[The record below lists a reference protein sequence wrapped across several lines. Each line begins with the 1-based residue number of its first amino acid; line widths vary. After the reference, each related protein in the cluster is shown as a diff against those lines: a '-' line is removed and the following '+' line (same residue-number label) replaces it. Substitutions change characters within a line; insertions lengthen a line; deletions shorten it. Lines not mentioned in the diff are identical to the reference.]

1 MNNTEHPPKGQSSW
15 SLYSGYTSMRSAD
28 TTEIGKFVAHKKLRN
43 AQKEMLIDG
52 INVLNEQ
59 GFLLA
64 AAPTGIGKTAASL
77 ASTIEV
83 ARNKSKQ
90 NQILFLTG
98 RQSQHKIVI
107 ETVKS
112 INSNLDK
119 EISKVKVV
127 DIIGRESM
135 CEDVDKMTGK
145 CSCEE
150 GIIET
155 SRQSRRDDMKEY
167 ILDNPNHVDDIIIE
181 SRKKKICAWATAR
194 SAVKDCD
201 ILVCD
206 YNHVFVEN
214 VRENSLSA
222 MGIDLE
228 NTILIIDEAHN
239 LPDRIRNGLERRAI
253 LRVFRDARD
262 EIDEFLGTKERD
274 IQKLDLS
281 NSQDNF
287 DIKGIS
293 EALRQ
298 MKKIFKQM
306 NIWYK
311 KKQSDLVKSGKKDL
325 KVPTIEFIG
334 EIDSILNEDLDAKID
349 GNYTMLK
356 KMIKQLYR
364 VKVEQDEDGDEKETA
379 STRLADMLEISLE
392 YLHNPALVL
401 VFDLLGEEGRVR
413 SFLLDPGVVSG
424 PILTNTSG
432 AILMSGT
439 LFPPEMYSDLLQ
451 IPVSR
456 RMIMKEYESPFLSDK
471 RPILVAKDVTTK
483 YAERNYHNT
492 EKIRNHI
499 LSVVKN
505 TPGHVAFFAPSYALL
520 QDILEDASWLPG
532 YITIKEET
540 NRMSKRSVNSIVD
553 DLQKARRDKRQ
564 VLLAGVLSG
573 KLAEGVDYPHNIL
586 DAVICLGLPLAPPS
600 ARQDALKE
608 YYAQRFGNNKAW
620 RYTSTQPA
628 INSIMQALGR
638 PIRKSEDRAIVIL
651 LEKRIMMRQFRS
663 CLPKGIDLIQSP
675 DDNRTG
681 RLTRNFFKRHP
692 EPAIER

>member
-1 MNNTEHPPKGQSSW
+1 MSST
-15 SLYSGYTSMRSAD
+15 GTS
-28 TTEIGKFVAHKKLRN
+28 EIGKFIAHDTLRD
-43 AQKEMLIDG
+43 AQKEMVIDG
-52 INVLNEQ
+52 INTLSKQ

-77 ASTIEV
+77 ASSIEV
-83 ARNKSKQ
+83 ARNNQ

-107 ETVKS
+107 ETVRS

-119 EISKVKVV
+119 EISEVKVV
-127 DIIGRESM
+127 DLIGRESM

-145 CSCEE
+145 CSCED
-150 GIIET
+150 GIIES

-167 ILDNPNHVDDIIIE
+167 ILKNPNHVDDIIE
-181 SRKKKICAWATAR
+181 KSKKKKICAWATAR
-194 SAVKDCD
+194 SAVKECD

-206 YNHVFVEN
+206 YNHIFVEN
-214 VRENSLSA
+214 VSESSLSA

-262 EIDEFLGTKERD
+262 EIDEFLGTKERVMK
-274 IQKLDLS
+274 KLDLS
-281 NSQDNF
+281 ENHDNF
-287 DIKGIS
+287 DIRGIN

-311 KKQSDLVKSGKKDL
+311 KKQSDLIKSGKKDM
-325 KVPTIEFIG
+325 KIPTIEFIG

-349 GNYTMLK
+349 NKYTMLR

-364 VKVEQDEDGDEKETA
+364 VKVEQDEEEDEKETA
-379 STRLADMLEISLE
+379 STRLADILSISLE

-401 VFDLLGEEGRVR
+401 IFDLLGDEGRVR
-413 SFLLDPGVVSG
+413 SFLLDPGLVSG
-424 PILTNTSG
+424 PILASTGG

-451 IPVSR
+451 IPENKR
-456 RMIMKEYESPFLSDK
+456 ILMKEYESPFLGDK
-471 RPILVAKDVTTK
+471 RPVLVAKDVTTK
-483 YAERNYHNT
+483 FTERNFHNT
-492 EKIRNHI
+492 EKIRKHI
-499 LSVVKN
+499 LSVVAN

-520 QDILEDASWLPG
+520 QDILGDASWLPG
-532 YITIKEET
+532 YITIKEESNT
-540 NRMSKRSVNSIVD
+540 MSKRMVNGYVD
-553 DLQKARRDKRQ
+553 DLHRERRNKRQ

-573 KLAEGVDYPHNIL
+573 KLAEGVDYPNNIL

-608 YYAQRFGNNKAW
+608 YYVQRFGNNKAW
-620 RYTSTQPA
+620 RYTSFQPA

-651 LEKRIMMRQFRS
+651 LEKRIMMRQFRN
-663 CLPKGIDLIQSP
+663 CLPKSIELIQSP
-675 DDNRTG
+675 DENRTG
-681 RLTRNFFKRHP
+681 RLTRNFFRRHP
-692 EPAIER
+692 DPAIER

>member
-1 MNNTEHPPKGQSSW
+1 MSST
-15 SLYSGYTSMRSAD
+15 GTS
-28 TTEIGKFVAHKKLRN
+28 EIGKFIAHKTLRD
-43 AQKEMLIDG
+43 AQKEMVIDG
-52 INVLNEQ
+52 INTLSKQ

-77 ASTIEV
+77 ASSIEV
-83 ARNKSKQ
+83 ARNNQ

-107 ETVKS
+107 ETVRS

-119 EISKVKVV
+119 EISEVKVV
-127 DIIGRESM
+127 DLIGRESM

-145 CSCEE
+145 CSCED
-150 GIIET
+150 GIIES

-167 ILDNPNHVDDIIIE
+167 ILKNPNHVDDIIE
-181 SRKKKICAWATAR
+181 RSKNKKICAWATAR

-206 YNHVFVEN
+206 YNHIFVEN
-214 VRENSLSA
+214 ISESSLSA
-222 MGIDLE
+222 MGINLE

-262 EIDEFLGTKERD
+262 EIDEFLGTKERVMK
-274 IQKLDLS
+274 KLDLS
-281 NSQDNF
+281 ENQDNF
-287 DIKGIS
+287 DIMGIN

-311 KKQSDLVKSGKKDL
+311 KKQSDLIKLGKKDM
-325 KVPTIEFIG
+325 KIPTIEFIG

-349 GNYTMLK
+349 KKYTMLRK
-356 KMIKQLYR
+356 LIKQLYR
-364 VKVEQDEDGDEKETA
+364 VKVEQDEEEDEKETA
-379 STRLADMLEISLE
+379 STRLAEILSISLE
-392 YLHNPALVL
+392 YLYNPALVL
-401 VFDLLGEEGRVR
+401 VFDMLGDEGRVR

-424 PILTNTSG
+424 AILASTSG

-451 IPVSR
+451 IPEDKR
-456 RMIMKEYESPFLSDK
+456 ILMKEYESPFLGDK
-471 RPILVAKDVTTK
+471 RPVLVAKDVTTK
-483 YAERNYHNT
+483 FTERNFHNT
-492 EKIRNHI
+492 EKIRKHI
-499 LSVVKN
+499 LSVVTN

-520 QDILEDASWLPG
+520 QDILGDANWLPG
-532 YITIKEET
+532 YITIKEES
-540 NRMSKRSVNSIVD
+540 NRMSKRMVNGYVD
-553 DLQKARRDKRQ
+553 DLHRERRNKRQ

-573 KLAEGVDYPHNIL
+573 KLAEGVDYPNNIL

-608 YYAQRFGNNKAW
+608 YYVQRFGNNKAW
-620 RYTSTQPA
+620 RYTSFQPA

-651 LEKRIMMRQFRS
+651 LEKRIMMRQFRN
-663 CLPKGIDLIQSP
+663 CLPKSIELIQSP
-675 DDNRTG
+675 DENRTG
-681 RLTRNFFKRHP
+681 RLTRNFFRRHP
-692 EPAIER
+692 DPAIER

>member
-1 MNNTEHPPKGQSSW
+1 MSST
-15 SLYSGYTSMRSAD
+15 GTS
-28 TTEIGKFVAHKKLRN
+28 EIGKFIAHDTLRD
-43 AQKEMLIDG
+43 AQKQMVIDG
-52 INVLNEQ
+52 INTLSKQ

-77 ASTIEV
+77 ASSIEV
-83 ARNKSKQ
+83 ARNNQ

-107 ETVKS
+107 ETVRS

-119 EISKVKVV
+119 EISAVKVV
-127 DIIGRESM
+127 DLIGRESM

-145 CSCEE
+145 CSCED
-150 GIIET
+150 GIIES

-167 ILDNPNHVDDIIIE
+167 ILKNPNHVDDIIE
-181 SRKKKICAWATAR
+181 KSKNKKICAWATAR

-206 YNHVFVEN
+206 YNHIFVEN
-214 VRENSLSA
+214 VSESSLSA

-262 EIDEFLGTKERD
+262 EIDEFLGTKERVMK
-274 IQKLDLS
+274 KLDLS
-281 NSQDNF
+281 ENQDNF
-287 DIKGIS
+287 DIRGIN
-293 EALRQ
+293 ETLRQ
-298 MKKIFKQM
+298 MKKIFKHM

-311 KKQSDLVKSGKKDL
+311 KKQSDLIKLGKKDM
-325 KVPTIEFIG
+325 KIPTIEFIG
-334 EIDSILNEDLDAKID
+334 GIDSILNEDLDAKID
-349 GNYTMLK
+349 NKYTMLR
-356 KMIKQLYR
+356 KMINQLYR
-364 VKVEQDEDGDEKETA
+364 VKVEQDEEEDEKETA
-379 STRLADMLEISLE
+379 STRLADILSISLE

-401 VFDLLGEEGRVR
+401 VFDLLGDEGRVR

-424 PILTNTSG
+424 PILASTSG

-451 IPVSR
+451 IPENKR
-456 RMIMKEYESPFLSDK
+456 ILMKEYESPFLGDK
-471 RPILVAKDVTTK
+471 RPVLVAKDVTTK
-483 YAERNYHNT
+483 FTERNFHNT
-492 EKIRNHI
+492 EKIRKHI
-499 LSVVKN
+499 LSVVTN

-520 QDILEDASWLPG
+520 QDILGDASWLPG
-532 YITIKEET
+532 YITIKEES
-540 NRMSKRSVNSIVD
+540 NRMSKRMVNGYVD
-553 DLQKARRDKRQ
+553 DLHRERRNKRQ

-573 KLAEGVDYPHNIL
+573 KLAEGVDYPNNIL

-608 YYAQRFGNNKAW
+608 YYVQRFGNNKAW
-620 RYTSTQPA
+620 RYTSFQPA

-651 LEKRIMMRQFRS
+651 LEKRIMMRQFRN
-663 CLPKGIDLIQSP
+663 CLPKSIELIQSP
-675 DDNRTG
+675 DENRTG
-681 RLTRNFFKRHP
+681 RLTRNFFRRHP
-692 EPAIER
+692 DPAIER

>member
-1 MNNTEHPPKGQSSW
+1 M
-15 SLYSGYTSMRSAD
+15 TSAGTS
-28 TTEIGKFVAHKKLRN
+28 EIGKFIAHDTLRD
-43 AQKEMLIDG
+43 AQKEMVIDG
-52 INVLNEQ
+52 INALNAQ

-77 ASTIEV
+77 ASTIEI
-83 ARNKSKQ
+83 ARNNQ

-107 ETVKS
+107 ETVRS
-112 INSNLDK
+112 INSNLGK
-119 EISKVKVV
+119 EILDVKVV
-127 DIIGRESM
+127 DLIGRESM
-135 CEDVDKMTGK
+135 CEDIDKMTGK

-150 GIIET
+150 GIVET
-155 SRQSRRDDMKEY
+155 SRQPRREDLKEY
-167 ILDNPNHVDDIIIE
+167 ILKKPNHVDDIIIR
-181 SRKKKICAWATAR
+181 SREKKICAWATAR

-214 VRENSLSA
+214 VRESSLSA

-253 LRVFRDARD
+253 LKVFRDSRD
-262 EIDEFLGTKERD
+262 EIDEFLGTKERL
-274 IQKLDLS
+274 INKLDLS
-281 NSQDNF
+281 ENQDNF
-287 DIKGIS
+287 DIRGIG

-311 KKQSDLVKSGKKDL
+311 KKQSDLIKSGKKDM
-325 KVPTIEFIG
+325 KISTIEFIG
-334 EIDSILNEDLDAKID
+334 EIDSILSEDLDAKID
-349 GNYTMLK
+349 DKYTMLRK
-356 KMIKQLYR
+356 LIKQLYR
-364 VKVEQDEDGDEKETA
+364 VKVEQDEDEDEKETA
-379 STRLADMLEISLE
+379 STRLADILSISLE

-401 VFDLLGEEGRVR
+401 VFDLLGDEGRVR

-424 PILTNTSG
+424 PILASTGG

-456 RMIMKEYESPFLSDK
+456 RILMKEYESPFLGDK
-471 RPILVAKDVTTK
+471 RPVLVAKDVTTK
-483 YAERNYHNT
+483 FTERNHHNT
-492 EKIRNHI
+492 ERIRKHI
-499 LSVVKN
+499 LSVVTN
-505 TPGHVAFFAPSYALL
+505 TPGHIAFFAPSYALL
-520 QDILEDASWLPG
+520 QDILDDASWLPG
-532 YITIKEET
+532 YITIKEES
-540 NRMSKRSVNSIVD
+540 NRMSKRMVNGYVD
-553 DLQKARRDKRQ
+553 DLHRERRNKRQ

-573 KLAEGVDYPHNIL
+573 KLAEGVDYPNNIL

-608 YYAQRFGNNKAW
+608 YYVQRFGNNKAW
-620 RYTSTQPA
+620 RYTSFQPA

-651 LEKRIMMRQFRS
+651 LEKRIMMRKFRN
-663 CLPKGIDLIQSP
+663 CLPKSIELIQSP
-675 DDNRTG
+675 DENRTG
-681 RLTRNFFKRHP
+681 RLTRNFFKRNP
-692 EPAIER
+692 NPAIER

>member
-1 MNNTEHPPKGQSSW
+1 MSST
-15 SLYSGYTSMRSAD
+15 GTS
-28 TTEIGKFVAHKKLRN
+28 EIGKFIAHDTLRD
-43 AQKEMLIDG
+43 AQKEMVIDG
-52 INVLNEQ
+52 INTLSKQ

-77 ASTIEV
+77 ASSIQV
-83 ARNKSKQ
+83 ARNNQ

-107 ETVKS
+107 ETVRS

-119 EISKVKVV
+119 EISEVKVV
-127 DIIGRESM
+127 DLIGRESM

-145 CSCEE
+145 CSCED
-150 GIIET
+150 GIIES

-167 ILDNPNHVDDIIIE
+167 ILKNPNHVDDIIE
-181 SRKKKICAWATAR
+181 KSKNKKICAWATAR

-206 YNHVFVEN
+206 YNHIFVEN
-214 VRENSLSA
+214 VSESSLSA

-262 EIDEFLGTKERD
+262 EIDEFLGTKERVMK
-274 IQKLDLS
+274 KLDLS
-281 NSQDNF
+281 ENQDNF
-287 DIKGIS
+287 DIRGIN
-293 EALRQ
+293 ETLRQ
-298 MKKIFKQM
+298 MKKIFKHM

-311 KKQSDLVKSGKKDL
+311 KKQSDLIKLGKKDM
-325 KVPTIEFIG
+325 KIPTIEFIG

-349 GNYTMLK
+349 NKYTMLR
-356 KMIKQLYR
+356 KMINQLYR
-364 VKVEQDEDGDEKETA
+364 VKVEQDEEEDEKETA
-379 STRLADMLEISLE
+379 STRLADILSISLE

-401 VFDLLGEEGRVR
+401 VFDLLGDEGRVR

-424 PILTNTSG
+424 PILASTSG

-451 IPVSR
+451 IPENKR
-456 RMIMKEYESPFLSDK
+456 ILMKEYESPFLGDK
-471 RPILVAKDVTTK
+471 RPVLVAKDVTTK
-483 YAERNYHNT
+483 FTERNFHNT
-492 EKIRNHI
+492 EKIRKHI
-499 LSVVKN
+499 LSVVTN

-520 QDILEDASWLPG
+520 QDILGDASWLPG
-532 YITIKEET
+532 YITIKEES
-540 NRMSKRSVNSIVD
+540 NRMSKRMVNGYVD
-553 DLQKARRDKRQ
+553 DLHRERRNKRQ

-573 KLAEGVDYPHNIL
+573 KLAEGVDYPNNIL

-608 YYAQRFGNNKAW
+608 YYVQRFGNNKAW
-620 RYTSTQPA
+620 RYTSFQPA

-651 LEKRIMMRQFRS
+651 LEKRIMMRQFRN
-663 CLPKGIDLIQSP
+663 CLPKSIELIQSP
-675 DDNRTG
+675 DENRTG
-681 RLTRNFFKRHP
+681 RLTRNFFRRHP
-692 EPAIER
+692 DPAIER

>member
-1 MNNTEHPPKGQSSW
+1 MSST
-15 SLYSGYTSMRSAD
+15 GTS
-28 TTEIGKFVAHKKLRN
+28 EIGKFIAHDTLRD
-43 AQKEMLIDG
+43 AQKQMVIDG
-52 INVLNEQ
+52 INTLSKQ

-77 ASTIEV
+77 ASSIEV
-83 ARNKSKQ
+83 ARNNQ

-107 ETVKS
+107 ETVRS

-119 EISKVKVV
+119 EISEVKVV
-127 DIIGRESM
+127 DLIGRESM

-145 CSCEE
+145 CSCED
-150 GIIET
+150 GIIES

-167 ILDNPNHVDDIIIE
+167 ILKNPNHVDDIIE
-181 SRKKKICAWATAR
+181 KSKNKKICAWATAR

-206 YNHVFVEN
+206 YNHIFVEN
-214 VRENSLSA
+214 VSESSLSA

-262 EIDEFLGTKERD
+262 EIDEFLGTKERVMK
-274 IQKLDLS
+274 KLDLS
-281 NSQDNF
+281 ENQDNF
-287 DIKGIS
+287 DIRGIN
-293 EALRQ
+293 ETLRQ
-298 MKKIFKQM
+298 MKKIFKHM

-311 KKQSDLVKSGKKDL
+311 KKQSDLIKLGKKDM
-325 KVPTIEFIG
+325 KIPTIEFIG

-349 GNYTMLK
+349 NKYTMLR
-356 KMIKQLYR
+356 KMINQLYR
-364 VKVEQDEDGDEKETA
+364 VKVEQDEEEDEKETA
-379 STRLADMLEISLE
+379 STRLADILSISLE

-401 VFDLLGEEGRVR
+401 VFDLLGDEGRVR

-424 PILTNTSG
+424 PILASTSG

-451 IPVSR
+451 IPENKR
-456 RMIMKEYESPFLSDK
+456 ILMKEYESPFLGDK
-471 RPILVAKDVTTK
+471 RPVLVAKDVTTK
-483 YAERNYHNT
+483 FTERNFHNT
-492 EKIRNHI
+492 EKIRKHI
-499 LSVVKN
+499 LSVVTN

-520 QDILEDASWLPG
+520 QDILGDASWLPG
-532 YITIKEET
+532 YITIKEES
-540 NRMSKRSVNSIVD
+540 NRMSKRMVNGYVD
-553 DLQKARRDKRQ
+553 DLHRERRNKRQ

-573 KLAEGVDYPHNIL
+573 KLAEGVDYPNNIL

-608 YYAQRFGNNKAW
+608 YYVQRFGNNKAW
-620 RYTSTQPA
+620 RYTSFQPA

-651 LEKRIMMRQFRS
+651 LEKRIMMRQFRN
-663 CLPKGIDLIQSP
+663 CLPKSIELIQSP
-675 DDNRTG
+675 DENRTG
-681 RLTRNFFKRHP
+681 RLTRNFFRRHP
-692 EPAIER
+692 DPAIER

>member
-1 MNNTEHPPKGQSSW
+1 MSST
-15 SLYSGYTSMRSAD
+15 GTS
-28 TTEIGKFVAHKKLRN
+28 EIGKFIAHDTLRD
-43 AQKEMLIDG
+43 AQKQMVIDG
-52 INVLNEQ
+52 INTLSKQ

-77 ASTIEV
+77 ASSIEV
-83 ARNKSKQ
+83 ARNNQ

-107 ETVKS
+107 ETVRS

-119 EISKVKVV
+119 EISEVKVV
-127 DIIGRESM
+127 DLIGRESM

-145 CSCEE
+145 CSCED
-150 GIIET
+150 GIIES

-167 ILDNPNHVDDIIIE
+167 ILKNPNHVDDIIE
-181 SRKKKICAWATAR
+181 KSKNKKICAWATAR

-206 YNHVFVEN
+206 YNHIFVEN
-214 VRENSLSA
+214 VSESSLSA

-262 EIDEFLGTKERD
+262 EIDEFLGTKERVMK
-274 IQKLDLS
+274 KLDLS
-281 NSQDNF
+281 ENQDNF
-287 DIKGIS
+287 DIRGIN
-293 EALRQ
+293 ETLRQ
-298 MKKIFKQM
+298 MKKIFKHM

-311 KKQSDLVKSGKKDL
+311 KKQSDLIKLGKKDM
-325 KVPTIEFIG
+325 KIPTIEFIG

-349 GNYTMLK
+349 NKYTMLR
-356 KMIKQLYR
+356 KMINQLYR
-364 VKVEQDEDGDEKETA
+364 VKVEHDEEEDEKETA
-379 STRLADMLEISLE
+379 STRLADILSISLE

-401 VFDLLGEEGRVR
+401 VFDLLGDEGRVR

-424 PILTNTSG
+424 PILASTSG

-451 IPVSR
+451 IPENKR
-456 RMIMKEYESPFLSDK
+456 ILMKEYESPFLGDK
-471 RPILVAKDVTTK
+471 RPVLVAKDVTTK
-483 YAERNYHNT
+483 FTERNFYNT
-492 EKIRNHI
+492 EKIRKHI
-499 LSVVKN
+499 LSVVTN

-520 QDILEDASWLPG
+520 QDILGDASWLPG
-532 YITIKEET
+532 YITIKEES
-540 NRMSKRSVNSIVD
+540 NRMSKRMVNGYVD
-553 DLQKARRDKRQ
+553 DLHRERRNKRQ

-573 KLAEGVDYPHNIL
+573 KLAEGVDYPNNIL

-608 YYAQRFGNNKAW
+608 YYVQRFGNNKAW
-620 RYTSTQPA
+620 RYTSFQPA
-628 INSIMQALGR
+628 VNSIMQALGR

-651 LEKRIMMRQFRS
+651 LEKRIMMRQFRN
-663 CLPKGIDLIQSP
+663 CLPKSIELIQSP
-675 DDNRTG
+675 DENRTG
-681 RLTRNFFKRHP
+681 RLTRNFFRRHP
-692 EPAIER
+692 DPAIER

>member
-1 MNNTEHPPKGQSSW
+1 MT
-15 SLYSGYTSMRSAD
+15 SAD
-28 TTEIGKFVAHKKLRN
+28 TTEIGKFIAHEKLRS
-43 AQKEMLIDG
+43 AQKEMVIDG
-52 INVLNEQ
+52 MNALNQQ

-83 ARNKSKQ
+83 ARSIGNQ

-107 ETVKS
+107 ETVRS

-119 EISKVKVV
+119 EIPEVKVV
-127 DIIGRESM
+127 DLIGRESM

-150 GIIET
+150 GVIET
-155 SRQSRRDDMKEY
+155 SRQSRRDDMREY
-167 ILDNPNHVDDIIIE
+167 ILKTPNHVDDVIE
-181 SRKKKICAWATAR
+181 KSRSKKICAWATAR

-214 VRENSLSA
+214 VRESSLSA

-262 EIDEFLGTKERD
+262 EVDEFLGTKERAMK
-274 IQKLDLS
+274 KLDLS
-281 NSQDNF
+281 DIQDNF
-287 DIKGIS
+287 DLKSIN

-311 KKQSDLVKSGKKDL
+311 KKQSDLIKSGKNDMKI
-325 KVPTIEFIG
+325 PTIEFIG

-349 GNYTMLK
+349 GKYTMLR

-364 VKVEQDEDGDEKETA
+364 VKVEQDEDGEEKETA
-379 STRLADMLEISLE
+379 STRLADMLSITLE

-401 VFDLLGEEGRVR
+401 VFDLLGDEGRVR

-424 PILTNTSG
+424 PILTSTGG

-451 IPVSR
+451 IPPSR

-471 RPILVAKDVTTK
+471 RPVLVAKDVTTK
-483 YAERNYHNT
+483 YTERNYQNT
-492 EKIRNHI
+492 ERIRSHI
-499 LSVVKN
+499 LAVIKN

-532 YITIKEET
+532 YIILKEET
-540 NRMSKRSVNSIVD
+540 NRMSKRSVNGVVD
-553 DLQKARRDKRQ
+553 DLQRERRNKRQ

-586 DAVICLGLPLAPPS
+586 DSVICLGLPLAPPS
-600 ARQDALKE
+600 ARQNALKE
-608 YYAQRFGNNKAW
+608 YYVQRFGNNKAW

-638 PIRKSEDRAIVIL
+638 PIRKSEDRAIVVL

-663 CLPKGIDLIQSP
+663 CLPKSIDIIQSP
-675 DDNRTG
+675 DENRTG

>member
-1 MNNTEHPPKGQSSW
+1 MSSTGA
-15 SLYSGYTSMRSAD
+15 S
-28 TTEIGKFVAHKKLRN
+28 EIGEFIAHDTLRD
-43 AQKEMLIDG
+43 AQKEMVIDG
-52 INVLNEQ
+52 INTLSNQ

-77 ASTIEV
+77 ASSIEV
-83 ARNKSKQ
+83 ARNNQ

-107 ETVKS
+107 ETVRS

-119 EISKVKVV
+119 EISEVKVV
-127 DIIGRESM
+127 DLIGRESM
-135 CEDVDKMTGK
+135 CEDIDKMTGK
-145 CSCEE
+145 CSCED
-150 GIIET
+150 GIIES

-167 ILDNPNHVDDIIIE
+167 ILKNPNHVDDIIE
-181 SRKKKICAWATAR
+181 KSKNKKICAWATAR

-214 VRENSLSA
+214 VSESSLSA

-262 EIDEFLGTKERD
+262 EIDEFLGTKERVMK
-274 IQKLDLS
+274 KLDLS
-281 NSQDNF
+281 ENQDNF
-287 DIKGIS
+287 DIRGIN

-298 MKKIFKQM
+298 MKKIFKHM

-311 KKQSDLVKSGKKDL
+311 KKQSDLIKLGKKDM
-325 KVPTIEFIG
+325 KIPTIEFIG

-349 GNYTMLK
+349 NKYTMLR

-364 VKVEQDEDGDEKETA
+364 VKVEQDEDEDEKETA
-379 STRLADMLEISLE
+379 STRLADILSISLE

-401 VFDLLGEEGRVR
+401 VFDLLGDEGRVR

-424 PILTNTSG
+424 PILASTSG

-451 IPVSR
+451 IPENKR
-456 RMIMKEYESPFLSDK
+456 ILMKEYESPFLGDK
-471 RPILVAKDVTTK
+471 RPVLVAKDVTTK
-483 YAERNYHNT
+483 FTERNFHNT
-492 EKIRNHI
+492 EKIRKHI
-499 LSVVKN
+499 LSVVAN

-520 QDILEDASWLPG
+520 QDILGDASWLPG
-532 YITIKEET
+532 YITIKEES
-540 NRMSKRSVNSIVD
+540 NRMSKRMVNGYVD
-553 DLQKARRDKRQ
+553 DLHRERRNKRQ

-573 KLAEGVDYPHNIL
+573 KLAEGVDYPNNIL

-608 YYAQRFGNNKAW
+608 YYVQRFGNNKAW
-620 RYTSTQPA
+620 RYTSFQPA

-651 LEKRIMMRQFRS
+651 LEKRIMMRQFRN
-663 CLPKGIDLIQSP
+663 CLPKSIELIQSP
-675 DDNRTG
+675 DENRTG
-681 RLTRNFFKRHP
+681 RLTRNFFRRHP
-692 EPAIER
+692 DPAIER

>member
-1 MNNTEHPPKGQSSW
+1 MSST
-15 SLYSGYTSMRSAD
+15 GTS
-28 TTEIGKFVAHKKLRN
+28 EIGKFIAHDTLRD
-43 AQKEMLIDG
+43 AQKEMVIDG
-52 INVLNEQ
+52 INILFKQ

-77 ASTIEV
+77 ASSIEV
-83 ARNKSKQ
+83 ARNNQ

-107 ETVKS
+107 ETVRS

-119 EISKVKVV
+119 EISEVKVV
-127 DIIGRESM
+127 DLIGRESM

-145 CSCEE
+145 CSCED
-150 GIIET
+150 GIIES

-167 ILDNPNHVDDIIIE
+167 ILKNPNHVDDIIE
-181 SRKKKICAWATAR
+181 KSKNKKICAWATAR

-206 YNHVFVEN
+206 YNHIFVEN
-214 VRENSLSA
+214 VSESSLSA

-262 EIDEFLGTKERD
+262 EIDEFLGTKERVMK
-274 IQKLDLS
+274 KLDLS
-281 NSQDNF
+281 ENQDNF
-287 DIKGIS
+287 DIRGIN
-293 EALRQ
+293 ETLRQ
-298 MKKIFKQM
+298 MKKIFKHM

-311 KKQSDLVKSGKKDL
+311 KNQSDLIKSGKKDM
-325 KVPTIEFIG
+325 KIPTIEFIG

-349 GNYTMLK
+349 NKYTMLR
-356 KMIKQLYR
+356 KMINQLYR
-364 VKVEQDEDGDEKETA
+364 VKVEQDEEEDEKETA
-379 STRLADMLEISLE
+379 STRLADILSISLE

-401 VFDLLGEEGRVR
+401 VFDLLGDEGRVR

-424 PILTNTSG
+424 PILASTSG

-451 IPVSR
+451 IPENKR
-456 RMIMKEYESPFLSDK
+456 ILMKEYESPFLGDK
-471 RPILVAKDVTTK
+471 RPVLVAKDVTTK
-483 YAERNYHNT
+483 FTERNFHNT
-492 EKIRNHI
+492 EKIRKHI
-499 LSVVKN
+499 LSVVTN

-520 QDILEDASWLPG
+520 QDILGDASWLPG
-532 YITIKEET
+532 YITIKEES
-540 NRMSKRSVNSIVD
+540 NRMSKRMVNGYVD
-553 DLQKARRDKRQ
+553 DLHRERRNNRQ

-573 KLAEGVDYPHNIL
+573 KLAEGVDYPNNIL

-608 YYAQRFGNNKAW
+608 YYVQRFGNNKAW
-620 RYTSTQPA
+620 RYTSFQPA
-628 INSIMQALGR
+628 VNSIMQALGR

-651 LEKRIMMRQFRS
+651 LEKRIMMRQFRN
-663 CLPKGIDLIQSP
+663 CLPKSIELIQSP
-675 DDNRTG
+675 DENRTG
-681 RLTRNFFKRHP
+681 RLTRNFFRRHP
-692 EPAIER
+692 DPAIER

>member
-1 MNNTEHPPKGQSSW
+1 MT
-15 SLYSGYTSMRSAD
+15 SAD
-28 TTEIGKFVAHKKLRN
+28 TTEIGKFIAHEKLRS
-43 AQKEMLIDG
+43 AQKEMVIDG
-52 INVLNEQ
+52 INALNQQ

-83 ARNKSKQ
+83 ARSIGNQ

-107 ETVKS
+107 ETVRS

-119 EISKVKVV
+119 EIPEVKVV
-127 DIIGRESM
+127 DLIGRESM

-150 GIIET
+150 GVIET
-155 SRQSRRDDMKEY
+155 SRQSRRDDMREY
-167 ILDNPNHVDDIIIE
+167 ILKTPNHVDDVIE
-181 SRKKKICAWATAR
+181 KSSSKKICAWATAR

-214 VRENSLSA
+214 VRESSLSA

-262 EIDEFLGTKERD
+262 EVDEFLGTKERAMK
-274 IQKLDLS
+274 KLDLS
-281 NSQDNF
+281 DIQDNF
-287 DIKGIS
+287 DLKSIN

-311 KKQSDLVKSGKKDL
+311 KKQSDLIKSGKNDMKI
-325 KVPTIEFIG
+325 PTIEFIG

-349 GNYTMLK
+349 GKYTMLR

-364 VKVEQDEDGDEKETA
+364 VKVEQDEDGEEKETA
-379 STRLADMLEISLE
+379 STRLADMLSITLE

-401 VFDLLGEEGRVR
+401 VFDLLGDEGRVR

-424 PILTNTSG
+424 PILTSTGG

-451 IPVSR
+451 IPPSR

-471 RPILVAKDVTTK
+471 RPVLVAKDVTTK
-483 YAERNYHNT
+483 YTERNYQNT
-492 EKIRNHI
+492 ERIRSHI
-499 LSVVKN
+499 LAVIKN
-505 TPGHVAFFAPSYALL
+505 TPGHIAFFAPSYALL
-520 QDILEDASWLPG
+520 QDILGDASWLPG
-532 YITIKEET
+532 YIILKEET
-540 NRMSKRSVNSIVD
+540 NRMSKRSVNGVVD
-553 DLQKARRDKRQ
+553 DLQRERRNKRQ

-586 DAVICLGLPLAPPS
+586 DSVICLGLPLAPPS

-608 YYAQRFGNNKAW
+608 YYVQRFGNNKAW

-638 PIRKSEDRAIVIL
+638 PIRKSEDRAIVVL
-651 LEKRIMMRQFRS
+651 LEKRIMMRQFRN
-663 CLPKGIDLIQSP
+663 CLPKSIDIIQSP
-675 DDNRTG
+675 DENRTG

>member
-1 MNNTEHPPKGQSSW
+1 MSST
-15 SLYSGYTSMRSAD
+15 GTS
-28 TTEIGKFVAHKKLRN
+28 EIGKFIAHDTLRD
-43 AQKEMLIDG
+43 AQKQMVIDG
-52 INVLNEQ
+52 INTLSKQ

-77 ASTIEV
+77 ASSIEV
-83 ARNKSKQ
+83 ARNNQ

-107 ETVKS
+107 ETVRS

-119 EISKVKVV
+119 EISEVKVV
-127 DIIGRESM
+127 DLIGRESM

-145 CSCEE
+145 CSCED
-150 GIIET
+150 GIIES

-167 ILDNPNHVDDIIIE
+167 ILKNPNHVDDIIE
-181 SRKKKICAWATAR
+181 KSKNKKICAWATAR

-206 YNHVFVEN
+206 YNHIFVEN
-214 VRENSLSA
+214 VSESSLSA

-262 EIDEFLGTKERD
+262 EIDEFLGTKERVMK
-274 IQKLDLS
+274 KLDLS
-281 NSQDNF
+281 ENQDNF
-287 DIKGIS
+287 DIRGIN
-293 EALRQ
+293 ETLRQ
-298 MKKIFKQM
+298 MKKIFKHM

-311 KKQSDLVKSGKKDL
+311 KKQSDLIKLGKKDM
-325 KVPTIEFIG
+325 KIPTIEFIG

-349 GNYTMLK
+349 NKYTMLR
-356 KMIKQLYR
+356 KMINQLYR
-364 VKVEQDEDGDEKETA
+364 VKVEQDEEEDEKETA
-379 STRLADMLEISLE
+379 STRLADILSISLE

-401 VFDLLGEEGRVR
+401 VFDLLGDEGRVR

-424 PILTNTSG
+424 PILASTSG

-451 IPVSR
+451 IPENKR
-456 RMIMKEYESPFLSDK
+456 ILMKEYESPFLGDK
-471 RPILVAKDVTTK
+471 RPVLVAKDVTTK
-483 YAERNYHNT
+483 FTERNFYNT
-492 EKIRNHI
+492 EKIRKHI
-499 LSVVKN
+499 LSVVTN

-520 QDILEDASWLPG
+520 QDILGDASWLPG
-532 YITIKEET
+532 YITIKEES
-540 NRMSKRSVNSIVD
+540 NRMSKRMVNGYVD
-553 DLQKARRDKRQ
+553 DLHRERRNKRQ

-573 KLAEGVDYPHNIL
+573 KLAEGVDYPNNIL

-608 YYAQRFGNNKAW
+608 YYVQRFGNNKAW
-620 RYTSTQPA
+620 RYTSFQPA
-628 INSIMQALGR
+628 VNSIMQALGR

-651 LEKRIMMRQFRS
+651 LEKRIMMRQFRN
-663 CLPKGIDLIQSP
+663 CLPKSIELIQSP
-675 DDNRTG
+675 DENRTG
-681 RLTRNFFKRHP
+681 RLTRNFFRRHP
-692 EPAIER
+692 DPAIER

>member
-1 MNNTEHPPKGQSSW
+1 M
-15 SLYSGYTSMRSAD
+15 TSTGPS
-28 TTEIGKFVAHKKLRN
+28 EIGKFIAHDTLRD
-43 AQKEMLIDG
+43 AQKEMVIDG
-52 INVLNEQ
+52 INILFKQ

-77 ASTIEV
+77 ASSIEV
-83 ARNKSKQ
+83 ARNNQ

-107 ETVKS
+107 ETVRS

-119 EISKVKVV
+119 EISEVKVV
-127 DIIGRESM
+127 DLIGRESM

-145 CSCEE
+145 CSCED
-150 GIIET
+150 GIIES

-167 ILDNPNHVDDIIIE
+167 ILKKPNHVDDIIE
-181 SRKKKICAWATAR
+181 KSKNKKICAWATAR

-214 VRENSLSA
+214 VSESSLSA

-262 EIDEFLGTKERD
+262 EIDEFLGTKERVMK
-274 IQKLDLS
+274 KLDLS
-281 NSQDNF
+281 ENHDNF
-287 DIKGIS
+287 DTRSIN

-298 MKKIFKQM
+298 MKKIFKHM

-311 KKQSDLVKSGKKDL
+311 KKQGDLIKSGKKDM
-325 KVPTIEFIG
+325 KIPTIEFIG
-334 EIDSILNEDLDAKID
+334 EIDSILSEDLDAKID
-349 GNYTMLK
+349 NKYTMLR

-364 VKVEQDEDGDEKETA
+364 VKVEQDEEEDEKETA
-379 STRLADMLEISLE
+379 STRLADILSISLE

-401 VFDLLGEEGRVR
+401 VFDLLGDEGRVR

-424 PILTNTSG
+424 PILASTGG

-451 IPVSR
+451 IPENKR
-456 RMIMKEYESPFLSDK
+456 ILMKEYESPFLGDK
-471 RPILVAKDVTTK
+471 RPVLVAKDVTTK
-483 YAERNYHNT
+483 FTERNFHNT
-492 EKIRNHI
+492 EKIRKHI
-499 LSVVKN
+499 LSVVAN

-520 QDILEDASWLPG
+520 QDILGDASWLPG
-532 YITIKEET
+532 YITIKEES
-540 NRMSKRSVNSIVD
+540 NRMSKRMVNGYVD
-553 DLQKARRDKRQ
+553 DLHRERRNKRQ

-573 KLAEGVDYPHNIL
+573 KLAEGVDYPNNIL

-608 YYAQRFGNNKAW
+608 YYVQRFGNNKAW
-620 RYTSTQPA
+620 RYTSFQPA

-651 LEKRIMMRQFRS
+651 LEKRIMMRQFRN
-663 CLPKGIDLIQSP
+663 CLPKSIELIQSP
-675 DDNRTG
+675 DENRTG
-681 RLTRNFFKRHP
+681 RLTRNFFRRHP
-692 EPAIER
+692 DPAIER

>member
-1 MNNTEHPPKGQSSW
+1 MSST
-15 SLYSGYTSMRSAD
+15 GTS
-28 TTEIGKFVAHKKLRN
+28 EIGKFIAHDTLRD
-43 AQKEMLIDG
+43 AQKQMVIDG
-52 INVLNEQ
+52 INTLSKQ

-77 ASTIEV
+77 ASSIEV
-83 ARNKSKQ
+83 ARNNQ

-107 ETVKS
+107 ETVRS

-119 EISKVKVV
+119 EISEVKVV
-127 DIIGRESM
+127 DLIGRESM

-145 CSCEE
+145 CSCED
-150 GIIET
+150 GIIES

-167 ILDNPNHVDDIIIE
+167 ILKNPNHVDDIIE
-181 SRKKKICAWATAR
+181 KSKNKKICAWATAR

-206 YNHVFVEN
+206 YNHIFVEN
-214 VRENSLSA
+214 VSESSLSA

-262 EIDEFLGTKERD
+262 EIDEFLGTKERVMK
-274 IQKLDLS
+274 KLDLS
-281 NSQDNF
+281 ENQDNF
-287 DIKGIS
+287 DIRGIN
-293 EALRQ
+293 ETLRQ
-298 MKKIFKQM
+298 MKKIFKHM

-311 KKQSDLVKSGKKDL
+311 KKQSDLIKLGKKDM
-325 KVPTIEFIG
+325 KIPTIEFIG

-349 GNYTMLK
+349 NKYTMLR
-356 KMIKQLYR
+356 KMINQLYR
-364 VKVEQDEDGDEKETA
+364 VKVEQDEEEDEKETA
-379 STRLADMLEISLE
+379 STRLADILSISLE

-401 VFDLLGEEGRVR
+401 VFDLLGDEGRVR

-424 PILTNTSG
+424 PILASTSG

-451 IPVSR
+451 IPENKR
-456 RMIMKEYESPFLSDK
+456 ILMKEYESPFLGDK
-471 RPILVAKDVTTK
+471 RPVLVAKDVTTK
-483 YAERNYHNT
+483 FTERNFHNT
-492 EKIRNHI
+492 EKIRKHI
-499 LSVVKN
+499 LSVVTN

-520 QDILEDASWLPG
+520 QDILGDASWLPG
-532 YITIKEET
+532 YITIKEEN
-540 NRMSKRSVNSIVD
+540 NRMSKRMVNGYVD
-553 DLQKARRDKRQ
+553 DLHRERRNKRQ

-573 KLAEGVDYPHNIL
+573 KLAEGVDYPNNIL

-608 YYAQRFGNNKAW
+608 YYVQRFGNNKAW
-620 RYTSTQPA
+620 RYTSFQPA

-651 LEKRIMMRQFRS
+651 LEKRIMMRQFRN
-663 CLPKGIDLIQSP
+663 CLPKSIELIQSP
-675 DDNRTG
+675 DENRTG
-681 RLTRNFFKRHP
+681 RLTRNFFRRHP
-692 EPAIER
+692 DPAIER

>member
-1 MNNTEHPPKGQSSW
+1 MSST
-15 SLYSGYTSMRSAD
+15 GTS
-28 TTEIGKFVAHKKLRN
+28 EIGKFIAHDTLRD
-43 AQKEMLIDG
+43 AQKEMVIDG
-52 INVLNEQ
+52 INTLSKQ

-77 ASTIEV
+77 ASSIEV
-83 ARNKSKQ
+83 ARNNQ

-107 ETVKS
+107 ETVRS

-119 EISKVKVV
+119 EISEVKVV
-127 DIIGRESM
+127 DLIGRESM

-145 CSCEE
+145 CSCED
-150 GIIET
+150 GIIES

-167 ILDNPNHVDDIIIE
+167 ILKNPNHVDDIIE
-181 SRKKKICAWATAR
+181 KSKKRKICAWATAR

-206 YNHVFVEN
+206 YNHIFVEN
-214 VRENSLSA
+214 VSESSLSA

-262 EIDEFLGTKERD
+262 EIDEFLGTKERVMK
-274 IQKLDLS
+274 KLDLLE
-281 NSQDNF
+281 NQDNF
-287 DIKGIS
+287 DIRGIN

-298 MKKIFKQM
+298 MKKIFKHM

-311 KKQSDLVKSGKKDL
+311 KKQSDLIKLGKKDM
-325 KVPTIEFIG
+325 KIPTIEFIG
-334 EIDSILNEDLDAKID
+334 QIDSILNEDLDAKID
-349 GNYTMLK
+349 NKYTMLR
-356 KMIKQLYR
+356 KMINQLYR
-364 VKVEQDEDGDEKETA
+364 VKVEQDEEEDEKETA
-379 STRLADMLEISLE
+379 STRLADILSISLE

-401 VFDLLGEEGRVR
+401 VFDLLGDEGRVR
-413 SFLLDPGVVSG
+413 SFLLDPGVVSR
-424 PILTNTSG
+424 PILASTGG

-451 IPVSR
+451 IPKNKR
-456 RMIMKEYESPFLSDK
+456 ILMKEYESPFLGDK
-471 RPILVAKDVTTK
+471 RPVLVAKDVTTK
-483 YAERNYHNT
+483 FTERNFHNT
-492 EKIRNHI
+492 EKIRKHI
-499 LSVVKN
+499 LSVVTN

-520 QDILEDASWLPG
+520 QDILGDASWLPG
-532 YITIKEET
+532 YITIKEES
-540 NRMSKRSVNSIVD
+540 NRMSKRMVNGYVD
-553 DLQKARRDKRQ
+553 DLHRERRNKRQ

-573 KLAEGVDYPHNIL
+573 KLAEGVDYPNNIL

-608 YYAQRFGNNKAW
+608 YYVQRFGNNKAW
-620 RYTSTQPA
+620 RYTSFQPA
-628 INSIMQALGR
+628 VNSIMQALGR

-651 LEKRIMMRQFRS
+651 LEKRIMMRQFRN
-663 CLPKGIDLIQSP
+663 CLPKSIELIQSP
-675 DDNRTG
+675 DENRSG
-681 RLTRNFFKRHP
+681 RLTRNFFRRHP
-692 EPAIER
+692 DPAIEI

>member
-1 MNNTEHPPKGQSSW
+1 MSST
-15 SLYSGYTSMRSAD
+15 GTS
-28 TTEIGKFVAHKKLRN
+28 EIGKFIAHDTLRD
-43 AQKEMLIDG
+43 AQKEMVIDG
-52 INVLNEQ
+52 INTLSKQ

-77 ASTIEV
+77 ASSIEV
-83 ARNKSKQ
+83 ARNNQ

-107 ETVKS
+107 ETVRS

-119 EISKVKVV
+119 EISEVKVV
-127 DIIGRESM
+127 DLIGRESM

-145 CSCEE
+145 CSCED
-150 GIIET
+150 GIIES

-167 ILDNPNHVDDIIIE
+167 ILKNPNHVDDIIE
-181 SRKKKICAWATAR
+181 KSKKRKICAWATAR

-206 YNHVFVEN
+206 YNHIFVEN
-214 VRENSLSA
+214 VSESSLSA

-262 EIDEFLGTKERD
+262 EIDEFLGTKERVMK
-274 IQKLDLS
+274 KLDMS
-281 NSQDNF
+281 ENQDNF
-287 DIKGIS
+287 DIRGIN

-298 MKKIFKQM
+298 MKKIFKHM

-311 KKQSDLVKSGKKDL
+311 KKQSDLIKLGKKDM
-325 KVPTIEFIG
+325 KIPTIEFIG
-334 EIDSILNEDLDAKID
+334 QIDSILNEDLDAKID
-349 GNYTMLK
+349 NKYTMLR

-364 VKVEQDEDGDEKETA
+364 VKVEQDEEEDEKETA
-379 STRLADMLEISLE
+379 STRLADILSISLE

-401 VFDLLGEEGRVR
+401 VFDLLGDEGRVR

-424 PILTNTSG
+424 PILASTSG

-451 IPVSR
+451 IPENKR
-456 RMIMKEYESPFLSDK
+456 ILMKEYESPFLGDK
-471 RPILVAKDVTTK
+471 RPVLVAKDVTTK
-483 YAERNYHNT
+483 FTERNFHNT
-492 EKIRNHI
+492 EKIRKHI
-499 LSVVKN
+499 LSVVTN

-520 QDILEDASWLPG
+520 QDILGDASWLPG
-532 YITIKEET
+532 YITIKEES
-540 NRMSKRSVNSIVD
+540 NRMSKRMVNGYVD
-553 DLQKARRDKRQ
+553 DLHRERRNKRQ

-573 KLAEGVDYPHNIL
+573 KLAEGVDYPNNIL

-608 YYAQRFGNNKAW
+608 YYVQRFGNNKAW
-620 RYTSTQPA
+620 RYTSFQPA

-651 LEKRIMMRQFRS
+651 LEKRIMMRQFRN
-663 CLPKGIDLIQSP
+663 CLPKSIELIQSP
-675 DDNRTG
+675 DENRTG
-681 RLTRNFFKRHP
+681 RLTRNFFRRHP
-692 EPAIER
+692 DPAIER

>member
-1 MNNTEHPPKGQSSW
+1 MSST
-15 SLYSGYTSMRSAD
+15 GTS
-28 TTEIGKFVAHKKLRN
+28 EIGKFIAHDTLRD
-43 AQKEMLIDG
+43 AQKEMVIDG
-52 INVLNEQ
+52 INTLSKQ

-77 ASTIEV
+77 ASSIEV
-83 ARNKSKQ
+83 ARNNQ

-107 ETVKS
+107 ETVRS

-119 EISKVKVV
+119 EISEVKVV
-127 DIIGRESM
+127 DLIGRESM

-145 CSCEE
+145 CSCED
-150 GIIET
+150 GIIES

-167 ILDNPNHVDDIIIE
+167 ILKNPNHVDDIIE
-181 SRKKKICAWATAR
+181 KSKNKKICAWATAR

-206 YNHVFVEN
+206 YNHIFVEN
-214 VRENSLSA
+214 VSESSLSA

-262 EIDEFLGTKERD
+262 EIDEFLGTKERVMK
-274 IQKLDLS
+274 KLDLS
-281 NSQDNF
+281 ENQDNF
-287 DIKGIS
+287 DIRGIN
-293 EALRQ
+293 ETLRQ
-298 MKKIFKQM
+298 MKKIFKHM

-311 KKQSDLVKSGKKDL
+311 KKQSDLIKLGKKDM
-325 KVPTIEFIG
+325 KIPTIEFIG

-349 GNYTMLK
+349 NKYTMLR

-364 VKVEQDEDGDEKETA
+364 VKVEQDEEEDEKETA
-379 STRLADMLEISLE
+379 STRLADILSISLE

-401 VFDLLGEEGRVR
+401 VFDLLGDEGRVR

-424 PILTNTSG
+424 PILASTGG

-451 IPVSR
+451 IPENKR
-456 RMIMKEYESPFLSDK
+456 ILMKEYESPFLGDK
-471 RPILVAKDVTTK
+471 RPVLVAKDVTTK
-483 YAERNYHNT
+483 FTERNFHNT
-492 EKIRNHI
+492 EKIRKHI
-499 LSVVKN
+499 LSVVAN

-520 QDILEDASWLPG
+520 QDILGDASWLPG
-532 YITIKEET
+532 YITIKEES
-540 NRMSKRSVNSIVD
+540 NRMSKRMVNGYVD
-553 DLQKARRDKRQ
+553 DLHRERRNKRQ

-573 KLAEGVDYPHNIL
+573 KLAEGVDYPNNIL

-608 YYAQRFGNNKAW
+608 YYVQRFGNNKAW
-620 RYTSTQPA
+620 RYTSFQPA

-651 LEKRIMMRQFRS
+651 LEKRIMMRQFRN
-663 CLPKGIDLIQSP
+663 CLPKSIELIQSP
-675 DDNRTG
+675 DENRTG
-681 RLTRNFFKRHP
+681 RLTRNFFRRHP
-692 EPAIER
+692 DPAIER

>member
-1 MNNTEHPPKGQSSW
+1 MSST
-15 SLYSGYTSMRSAD
+15 GTS
-28 TTEIGKFVAHKKLRN
+28 EIGKFIAHDTLRD
-43 AQKEMLIDG
+43 AQKQMVIDG
-52 INVLNEQ
+52 INTLSKQ

-77 ASTIEV
+77 ASSIEV
-83 ARNKSKQ
+83 ARNNQ

-107 ETVKS
+107 ETVRS

-119 EISKVKVV
+119 EISEVKVV
-127 DIIGRESM
+127 DLIGRESM

-145 CSCEE
+145 CSCED

-167 ILDNPNHVDDIIIE
+167 ILKNPNHVDDIIE
-181 SRKKKICAWATAR
+181 KSKNRKICAWATAR

-206 YNHVFVEN
+206 YNHIFVEN
-214 VRENSLSA
+214 VSESSLSA

-262 EIDEFLGTKERD
+262 EIDEFLGTKERVMK
-274 IQKLDLS
+274 KLDLS
-281 NSQDNF
+281 ENQDNF
-287 DIKGIS
+287 DIRGIN
-293 EALRQ
+293 ETLRQ
-298 MKKIFKQM
+298 MKKIFKHM

-311 KKQSDLVKSGKKDL
+311 KKQSDLIKLGKKDM
-325 KVPTIEFIG
+325 KIPTIEFIG

-349 GNYTMLK
+349 NKYTMLR

-364 VKVEQDEDGDEKETA
+364 VKVEQDEEEDEKETA
-379 STRLADMLEISLE
+379 STRLADILSISLE

-401 VFDLLGEEGRVR
+401 VFDLLGDEGRVR

-424 PILTNTSG
+424 PILASTSG

-451 IPVSR
+451 IPENKR
-456 RMIMKEYESPFLSDK
+456 ILMKEYESPFLGDK
-471 RPILVAKDVTTK
+471 RPVLVAKDVTTK
-483 YAERNYHNT
+483 FTERNFHNT
-492 EKIRNHI
+492 EKIRKHI
-499 LSVVKN
+499 LSVVTN

-520 QDILEDASWLPG
+520 QDILGDASWLPG
-532 YITIKEET
+532 YITIKEES
-540 NRMSKRSVNSIVD
+540 NRMSKRMVNGYVD
-553 DLQKARRDKRQ
+553 DLHRERRNKRQ

-573 KLAEGVDYPHNIL
+573 KLAEGVDYPNNIL

-608 YYAQRFGNNKAW
+608 YYVQRFGNNKAW
-620 RYTSTQPA
+620 RYTSFQPA
-628 INSIMQALGR
+628 VNSIMQALGR

-651 LEKRIMMRQFRS
+651 LEKRIMMRQFRN
-663 CLPKGIDLIQSP
+663 CLPKSIELIQSP
-675 DDNRTG
+675 DENRTG
-681 RLTRNFFKRHP
+681 RLTRNFFRRHP
-692 EPAIER
+692 DPAIER

>member
-1 MNNTEHPPKGQSSW
+1 MSST
-15 SLYSGYTSMRSAD
+15 GTS
-28 TTEIGKFVAHKKLRN
+28 EIGKFIAHDTLRD
-43 AQKEMLIDG
+43 AQKQMVIDG
-52 INVLNEQ
+52 INTLSKQ

-77 ASTIEV
+77 ASSIEV
-83 ARNKSKQ
+83 ARNNQ

-107 ETVKS
+107 ETVRS

-119 EISKVKVV
+119 EISEVKVV
-127 DIIGRESM
+127 DLIGRESM

-145 CSCEE
+145 CSCED
-150 GIIET
+150 GIIES

-167 ILDNPNHVDDIIIE
+167 ILKNPNHVDDIIE
-181 SRKKKICAWATAR
+181 KSKNKKICAWATAR

-206 YNHVFVEN
+206 YNHIFVEN
-214 VRENSLSA
+214 VSESSLSA

-262 EIDEFLGTKERD
+262 EIDEFLGTKERVMK
-274 IQKLDLS
+274 KLDLS
-281 NSQDNF
+281 ENQDNF
-287 DIKGIS
+287 DIRGIN
-293 EALRQ
+293 ETLRQ
-298 MKKIFKQM
+298 MKKIFKHM

-311 KKQSDLVKSGKKDL
+311 KKQSDLIKLGKKDM
-325 KVPTIEFIG
+325 KIPTIEFIG

-349 GNYTMLK
+349 NKYTMLR
-356 KMIKQLYR
+356 KMINQLYR
-364 VKVEQDEDGDEKETA
+364 VKVEQDEEEDEKETA
-379 STRLADMLEISLE
+379 STRLADILSISLE

-401 VFDLLGEEGRVR
+401 VFDLLGDEGRVR

-424 PILTNTSG
+424 PILASTSG

-451 IPVSR
+451 IPENKR
-456 RMIMKEYESPFLSDK
+456 ILMKEYESPFLGDK
-471 RPILVAKDVTTK
+471 RPVLVAKDVTTK
-483 YAERNYHNT
+483 FTERNFHNT
-492 EKIRNHI
+492 EKIRKHI
-499 LSVVKN
+499 LSVVTN

-520 QDILEDASWLPG
+520 QDILGDASWLPG
-532 YITIKEET
+532 YITIKEES
-540 NRMSKRSVNSIVD
+540 NRMSKRMVNGYVD
-553 DLQKARRDKRQ
+553 DLHRERRNKRQ

-573 KLAEGVDYPHNIL
+573 KLAEGVDYPNNIL

-608 YYAQRFGNNKAW
+608 YYVQRFGNNKAW
-620 RYTSTQPA
+620 RYTSFQPA
-628 INSIMQALGR
+628 VNSIMQALGR

-651 LEKRIMMRQFRS
+651 LEKRIMMRQFRN
-663 CLPKGIDLIQSP
+663 CLPKSIELIQSP
-675 DDNRTG
+675 DENRTG
-681 RLTRNFFKRHP
+681 RLTRNFFRRHP
-692 EPAIER
+692 DPAIER

>member
-1 MNNTEHPPKGQSSW
+1 MSST
-15 SLYSGYTSMRSAD
+15 GTS
-28 TTEIGKFVAHKKLRN
+28 EIGKFIAHDTLRD
-43 AQKEMLIDG
+43 AQKEMVIDG
-52 INVLNEQ
+52 INTLSKQ

-77 ASTIEV
+77 ASSIEV
-83 ARNKSKQ
+83 ARNNQ

-107 ETVKS
+107 ETVRS

-119 EISKVKVV
+119 EISEVKVV
-127 DIIGRESM
+127 DLIGRESM

-145 CSCEE
+145 CSCED
-150 GIIET
+150 GIIES

-167 ILDNPNHVDDIIIE
+167 ILKNPNHVDDIIE
-181 SRKKKICAWATAR
+181 KSKNKKICAGATAR

-206 YNHVFVEN
+206 YNHIFVEN
-214 VRENSLSA
+214 VSESSLSA

-262 EIDEFLGTKERD
+262 EIDEFLGTKERVMK
-274 IQKLDLS
+274 KLDLS
-281 NSQDNF
+281 ENQDNF
-287 DIKGIS
+287 DIRGIN
-293 EALRQ
+293 ETLRQ
-298 MKKIFKQM
+298 MKKLFKHM

-311 KKQSDLVKSGKKDL
+311 KKQSDLIKLGKKDM
-325 KVPTIEFIG
+325 KIPTIEFIG

-349 GNYTMLK
+349 NKYTMLR

-364 VKVEQDEDGDEKETA
+364 VKVEQDEEEDEKETA
-379 STRLADMLEISLE
+379 STRLADILSISLE

-401 VFDLLGEEGRVR
+401 VFDLLGDEGRVR

-424 PILTNTSG
+424 PILASTSG

-451 IPVSR
+451 IPENKR
-456 RMIMKEYESPFLSDK
+456 ILMKEYESPFLGDK
-471 RPILVAKDVTTK
+471 RPVLVAKDVTTK
-483 YAERNYHNT
+483 FTERNFHNT
-492 EKIRNHI
+492 EKIRKHI
-499 LSVVKN
+499 LSVVTN

-520 QDILEDASWLPG
+520 QDILGDASWLPG
-532 YITIKEET
+532 YITIKEES
-540 NRMSKRSVNSIVD
+540 NRMSKRMVNGYVD
-553 DLQKARRDKRQ
+553 DLHRERRNKRQ

-573 KLAEGVDYPHNIL
+573 KLAEGVDYPNNIL

-608 YYAQRFGNNKAW
+608 YYVQRFGNNKAW
-620 RYTSTQPA
+620 RYTSFQPA

-651 LEKRIMMRQFRS
+651 LEKRIMMRQFRN
-663 CLPKGIDLIQSP
+663 CLPKSIELIQSP
-675 DDNRTG
+675 DENRTG
-681 RLTRNFFKRHP
+681 RLTRNFFRRHP
-692 EPAIER
+692 DPAIER

>member
-1 MNNTEHPPKGQSSW
+1 MSST
-15 SLYSGYTSMRSAD
+15 GTS
-28 TTEIGKFVAHKKLRN
+28 EIGKFIAHDTLRD
-43 AQKEMLIDG
+43 AQKEMVIDG
-52 INVLNEQ
+52 INTLSKQ

-77 ASTIEV
+77 ASSIEV
-83 ARNKSKQ
+83 ARNNQ

-107 ETVKS
+107 ETVRS

-119 EISKVKVV
+119 EISEVKVV
-127 DIIGRESM
+127 DLIGRESM

-145 CSCEE
+145 CSCED
-150 GIIET
+150 GIIES

-167 ILDNPNHVDDIIIE
+167 ILKNPNHVDDIIE
-181 SRKKKICAWATAR
+181 KSKKKKICAWATAR
-194 SAVKDCD
+194 SAVKECD

-206 YNHVFVEN
+206 YNHIFVEN
-214 VRENSLSA
+214 VSESSLSA

-262 EIDEFLGTKERD
+262 EIDEFLGTKERVMK
-274 IQKLDLS
+274 KLDLS
-281 NSQDNF
+281 ENHDNF
-287 DIKGIS
+287 DIRGIN

-311 KKQSDLVKSGKKDL
+311 KKQIDLIKSGKKDM
-325 KVPTIEFIG
+325 KIPTIEFIG

-349 GNYTMLK
+349 NKYTMLR

-364 VKVEQDEDGDEKETA
+364 VKVEQDEEEDEKETA
-379 STRLADMLEISLE
+379 STRLADILSISLE

-401 VFDLLGEEGRVR
+401 IFDLLGDEGRVR
-413 SFLLDPGVVSG
+413 SFLLDPGLVSG
-424 PILTNTSG
+424 PILASTGG

-451 IPVSR
+451 IPENKR
-456 RMIMKEYESPFLSDK
+456 ILMKEYESPFLGDK
-471 RPILVAKDVTTK
+471 RPVLVAKDVTTK
-483 YAERNYHNT
+483 FTERNFHNT
-492 EKIRNHI
+492 EKIRKHI
-499 LSVVKN
+499 LSVVAN

-520 QDILEDASWLPG
+520 QDILGDASWLPG
-532 YITIKEET
+532 YITIKEES
-540 NRMSKRSVNSIVD
+540 NRMSKRMVNGYVD
-553 DLQKARRDKRQ
+553 DLHRERRNKRQ

-573 KLAEGVDYPHNIL
+573 KLAEGVDYPNNIL

-608 YYAQRFGNNKAW
+608 YYVQRFGNNKAW
-620 RYTSTQPA
+620 RYTSFQPA

-651 LEKRIMMRQFRS
+651 LEKRIMMRQFRN
-663 CLPKGIDLIQSP
+663 CLPKSIELIQSP
-675 DDNRTG
+675 DENRTG
-681 RLTRNFFKRHP
+681 RLTRNFFRRHP
-692 EPAIER
+692 DPAIER